1 MGIFSKLDEHS
12 TDELICAAVDAR
24 NLVLEEIRLGVDA
37 KVFNR
42 HREVYERQA
51 DGDGV
56 HKFMKA
62 FGLRD
67 YTVYVPSRLLPAEL
81 VDKYKGAAKPA
92 AKPRINKINKF
103 FAPPIPQVPPLLQH
117 RGRVFAEPADP
128 VPYEDPFNEAGEQP
142 DAPAVVPA
150 GGNAFQALNDFIRR
164 EEERLAA
171 QRERI
176 QQADIQPQLAQDI
189 ANALR
194 AGWVDEFY
202 NADPMAAPAN
212 HREE

>member
-12 TDELICAAVDAR
+12 ADELICAAVDAR
-24 NLVLEEIRLGVDA
+24 NLALEGLRLGVDA
-37 KVFNR
+37 KIFNR

-62 FGLRD
+62 FGLRVCD
-67 YTVYVPSRLLPAEL
+67 VYVPSRLLPAEL
-81 VDKYKGAAKPA
+81 VDKYRAAAKPA
-92 AKPRINKINKF
+92 AKLKRIKPDQF
-103 FAPPIPQVPPLLQH
+103 FAPPMPQVPPLPRRQ
-117 RGRVFAEPADP
+117 RRVFAEPADP
-128 VPYEDPFNEAGEQP
+128 VPYVDPFNGAGEQP
-142 DAPAVVPA
+142 DVPAVMPA
-150 GGNAFQALNDFIRR
+150 GEAVFQALNDFIRR

-171 QRERI
+171 QREHI
-176 QQADIQPQLAQDI
+176 QQADIQHEALNAD
-189 ANALR
+189 ALR

-212 HREE
+212 HQEE